1 MINYIIVS
9 WFEDYYRLDLLFV
22 LGVFLF
28 EIFSFLLVLLSRS
41 DSRYDDLSMSIE
53 SFLSSF
59 ISRLD
64 LSVFLWLMGLG
75 FFW

>member
-22 LGVFLF
+22 LVVFLF

-41 DSRYDDLSMSIE
+41 DSRYDDLN
-53 SFLSSF
+53 
-59 ISRLD
+59 
-64 LSVFLWLMGLG
+64 
-75 FFW
+75 